1 MAELALENNF
11 RRQLNQEKG
20 GETVGQL
27 LSAFDNKSSFTRRL
41 GKEVAH
47 NLGKKN
53 LPEDMMDELENMDF
67 DKSAAENLKHFS
79 ANLARQLVNSKVFRD
94 VVFDPLKQIAKI
106 AATRAIMNK
115 LKIAFGA
122 TLIGAIVS
130 WLIMTVQ
137 MIFGNWLHKFWMP
150 TLRIWEQF
158 VWGVGAFLV
167 VIILLIILVLYIVML
182 AITLGPVA
190 GLIYFGPE
198 LFELLK
204 VYL

>member
-11 RRQLNQEKG
+11 RRQLQQEKG

-27 LSAFDNKSSFTRRL
+27 LSAFDNKSDFTRRL

-47 NLGKKN
+47 KVGKRY

-67 DKSAAENLKHFS
+67 NEIASESLGHFAARFYGNYVKGNAFRALI
-79 ANLARQLVNSKVFRD
+79 ANPA
-94 VVFDPLKQIAKI
+94 KQ
-106 AATRAIMNK
+106 AATRAIMNR
-115 LKIAFGA
+115 LKITFGA

-150 TLRIWEQF
+150 SLYLWERF

-190 GLIYFGPE
+190 AAIYFGPE